1 MHPSILRTC
10 KRIYLEAVPTLYSR
24 NTISFDNPDLMLRLI
39 DRAGRINTKLIQS
52 LNIYVPPNSDK
63 ASWLN
68 LLHALATVATG
79 LKSVAVIWQPNIH
92 PLRRSGAR
100 TLAKDIA
107 FAQALARLSKVGV
120 EKLRIEGGYAK
131 PWPAYFRDKFGA
143 RVVEAEEDWV
153 EPPPRDAADEKERQ
167 WAGNY
172 WGQIRDYYW
181 GTELLNPWEEEA

>member
-1 MHPSILRTC
+1 MHPAILRTC

-39 DRAGRINTKLIQS
+39 DRAGRI
-52 LNIYVPPNSDK
+52 
-63 ASWLN
+63 
-68 LLHALATVATG
+68 
-79 LKSVAVIWQPNIH
+79 
-92 PLRRSGAR
+92 
-100 TLAKDIA
+100 
-107 FAQALARLSKVGV
+107 LSKVGV

-143 RVVEAEEDWV
+143 RVVEAEEDWA
-153 EPPPRDAADEKERQ
+153 EPPPKDPADEKERQ

-181 GTELLNPWEEEA
+181 GTELLNPWEEED